1 MSVIQSKVADI
12 LAGGNLGEVVNDF
25 SLQIASA
32 NGSGSQTSNM
42 VLVRALFRMGIPV
55 SGKNLFPSNIQG
67 LPTWYTIRCSHAG
80 YVARQPSAPVV
91 VLMNP
96 ETAIKDLAGL
106 ESGGV
111 CFYPDDLKI
120 DLSRQDVTYY
130 PMPVKQLTS
139 VPEVPRHLRTY
150 IGNMVYV
157 GVLAQVLKIEMSA
170 LEAALDWQFGGR
182 TKLVNANL
190 PTIKAAYEWAA
201 ANITKRDQYRVER
214 MNATAGYMLV
224 DGNAAGGLGSVYGGM
239 TVTAWY
245 PITPSTSLADEMSAF
260 ASTLRRDPDGKANYA
275 IVQAEDE
282 LAAIGMVLGAGW
294 AGARSMTTTSG
305 PGISLM
311 QEFLGFGYYAEI
323 PAVIW
328 DIQRVGPSTGMP
340 TRVSQGDLFAC
351 YYASHGDT
359 KHICL
364 LPGSVNE
371 CFEFGWRSLDIAEQ
385 YQTPVFVLSDLDLGM
400 NQWMTKPFEYPTEP
414 INRGKVLTAEQV
426 EKNGFRRYADID
438 GDGIAYRTLP
448 GTNHPRASYFTR
460 GSGHDAD
467 ARYTEEPEKYRGNLE
482 RLRRKIELSREH
494 LPAPVVEMTAG
505 AKIGIIGFGS
515 TDPAIIEARDTLT
528 ASGVQTSYLRI
539 RALPSAASV
548 VDFVRSHERVYVVEI
563 NADGQLRLILQS
575 DMPELA
581 ARLRP
586 VCMLDGMPFTAAWI
600 IGQINS
606 QEQK

>member
-1 MSVIQSKVADI
+1 MSVIQSQVADI

-25 SLQIASA
+25 SMQIASA

-67 LPTWYTIRCSHAG
+67 LTTWYTIRCSRAG
-80 YVARQPSAPVV
+80 YVARQQSAPVV

-96 ETAIKDLAGL
+96 ETAVKDLAGL

-111 CFYPDDLKI
+111 CFYSDDLKI

-130 PMPVKQLTS
+130 PMPVKQLTN

-157 GVLAQVLKIEMSA
+157 GVLAQVLKIEMGA

-260 ASTLRRDPDGKANYA
+260 ASKLRRDPDGKANYA

-328 DIQRVGPSTGMP
+328 NIQRVGPSTGMP
-340 TRVSQGDLFAC
+340 TRVSQGDLFVC

-400 NQWMTKPFEYPTEP
+400 NQWMTKPFEYPAEP

-438 GDGIAYRTLP
+438 GDGIPYRTLP
-448 GTNHPRASYFTR
+448 GTDHPRASYFTR

-467 ARYTEEPEKYRGNLE
+467 ARYTEEPEKYRDNLE
-482 RLRRKIELSREH
+482 RLRRKIERAREH

-515 TDPAIIEARDTLT
+515 TDPAIVEARDTLA
-528 ASGVQTSYLRI
+528 ASGVKTSYLRM
-539 RALPSAASV
+539 RALPAAASV
-548 VDFVRSHERVYVVEI
+548 VDFVCSHERVYVVEI
-563 NADGQLRLILQS
+563 NADGQLRQILQS

-586 VCMLDGMPFTAAWI
+586 VCKLDGMPFTAAWI